1 MSRLFLAGKCAF
13 LGILM
18 IALATTSLLK
28 AQPASPTEQL
38 VNSVRLINTEE
49 VSYRHKNGRFADRE
63 QLLAYLRHKNRLGE
77 SPINLEDKKQYE
89 LLMTLSGDGKHYQI
103 ALKPAFDMHDKK
115 SWCTRAAF
123 SDDGG
128 LIFLGS
134 AIDCEGP
141 TE

>member
-77 SPINLEDKKQYE
+77 ITDQP
-89 LLMTLSGDGKHYQI
+89 
-103 ALKPAFDMHDKK
+103 
-115 SWCTRAAF
+115 RR
-123 SDDGG
+123 
-128 LIFLGS
+128 
-134 AIDCEGP
+134 
-141 TE
+141 